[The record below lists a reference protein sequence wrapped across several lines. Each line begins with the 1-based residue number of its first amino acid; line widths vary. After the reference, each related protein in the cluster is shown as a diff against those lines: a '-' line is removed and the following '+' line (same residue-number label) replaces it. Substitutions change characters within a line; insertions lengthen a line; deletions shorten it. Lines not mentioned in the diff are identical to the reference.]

1 MMMQRQPVES
11 SNLAS
16 VGYDTNSEILEVEF
30 KNSGDV
36 YRYFNVPQIEHERLI
51 GAHALGT
58 TVGKYFSANIK
69 NAFAYEKQ

>member
-1 MMMQRQPVES
+1 MQRQPVES

-30 KNSGDV
+30 KKSGV

-58 TVGKYFSANIK
+58 TIGKYFSANIK
-69 NAFAYEKQ
+69 NAFACEKQ